1 MARLRLRSVVRVRDD
16 IVATAVRFAAFLKKR
31 LKRRSIGPKSRTAVG
46 AYILILCVAF
56 AVVAMTL
63 ARRVASIAEADPSIQ
78 IRRVGNIYYP
88 DPKQWASLAT
98 APVSMFIF
106 RTEHL
111 TEGKIGVDEDRATLV
126 YSPYAGRVIKLL
138 AKPGDIVTAGQPLFV
153 VESPDMVQAQNDFIT
168 AAAGLNKARS
178 TLDLAKIVEQQSK
191 SLYETKAGP
200 QRDLQQAQAATIAAQ
215 SDLRSAQISLE
226 AVRNR
231 LRILGKSD
239 GEITTFGETGAI
251 NPQTTIYSPI
261 AGTVVQR
268 KVGPGQYVNTT
279 SNSAAAS
286 DATFVIGDLT
296 TVWVIAYI
304 RESEAPNVKVGQVM
318 HFTVLAFPNREF
330 SAMINYVATS
340 FDPGT
345 RRLLV
350 RATINN
356 SEKLLRPEMFASV
369 TILTDE
375 GESSLAVPREAIIY
389 NGSSAR
395 VWIAHDDQSVE
406 ARNIKVG
413 LSSGQLTQVLDGLHL
428 GEKVVTKGSLFIDQ
442 AATGS

>member
-1 MARLRLRSVVRVRDD
+1 MTRLKLRSLVRARDD
-16 IVATAVRFAAFLKKR
+16 VIAAAVRLVALVKKQLKQR
-31 LKRRSIGPKSRTAVG
+31 PATLTRKSAVG
-46 AYILILCVAF
+46 ACILILCAVF
-56 AVVAMTL
+56 AVVATTF
-63 ARRVASIAEADPSIQ
+63 ARRADSVAESDLSTQ
-78 IRRVGNIYYP
+78 SRRVGDLYYP
-88 DPKQWASLAT
+88 APKQWAALAT
-98 APVSMFIF
+98 APVTTFVF

-111 TEGKIGVDEDRATLV
+111 TEGKIAVDEDRATLV

-168 AAAGLNKARS
+168 ASAGLNKARS
-178 TLDLAKIVEQQSK
+178 TLDLAKLVEQQSK

-200 QRDLQQAQAATIAAQ
+200 QRDLQQAQAATVAAQ

-239 GEITTFGETGAI
+239 AEITTFGETGAI

-279 SNSAAAS
+279 SNSAAAN
-286 DATFVIGDLT
+286 DATFVVGDLT
-296 TVWVIAYI
+296 TVWVVAYI

-318 HFTVLAFPNREF
+318 HFTVLAYPNREF
-330 SAMINYVATS
+330 SATIAYVATS

-356 SEKLLRPEMFASV
+356 DEKLLRPEMFASV
-369 TILTDE
+369 TILTGE

-389 NGSSAR
+389 DGNSAR

-406 ARNIKVG
+406 ARNIKAG
-413 LSSGQLTQVLDGLHL
+413 LSNGQLVQVLDGLRL
-428 GEKVVTKGSLFIDQ
+428 DEKVITKGSLFIDR